1 MITGDLALDLWLHAH
16 GPFIA
21 AAIVGVAALVMVLPG
36 LLDRMREGER

>member
-21 AAIVGVAALVMVLPG
+21 AAIVFAGFVLTVLPG
-36 LLDRMREGER
+36 LLDRMREDER